1 VVNQQ
6 FAFAVHILAMLAYS
20 GDTLDSRTIAASVN
34 TNPVVV
40 RRLLLALRK
49 AGLVSTATGK
59 HGGAMLAKPAR
70 QVSLLDIF
78 EAVHARDFI
87 APNPRHKLKKCPVS
101 CSMKGI
107 LVEVSQG
114 TDRAIR
120 KHLGGVTLDQVV
132 RKIR

>member
-1 VVNQQ
+1 MVNQQ
-6 FAFAVHILAMLAYS
+6 FTFAVHILAMLAYS
-20 GDTLDSRTIAASVN
+20 GEILDSRTIAASVN

-49 AGLVSTATGK
+49 AGLISTATGK
-59 HGGAMLAKPAR
+59 HGGAMLAKPPR

-78 EAVHARDFI
+78 EAVQLRHFL
-87 APNPRHKLKKCPVS
+87 APNRRNAFRKCPVS

-107 LVEVSQG
+107 MIEVSQG

>member
-1 VVNQQ
+1 MVNQQ

-20 GDTLDSRTIAASVN
+20 GETLDSRTIAASVN

-49 AGLVSTATGK
+49 AGLISTATGK
-59 HGGAMLAKPAR
+59 HGGAMLARPAR
-70 QVSLLDIF
+70 KVSLLDIF
-78 EAVHARDFI
+78 KAVQPKCFI
-87 APNPRHKLKKCPVS
+87 APNRRHTLRKCPVS

-107 LVEVSQG
+107 MFEVSQG